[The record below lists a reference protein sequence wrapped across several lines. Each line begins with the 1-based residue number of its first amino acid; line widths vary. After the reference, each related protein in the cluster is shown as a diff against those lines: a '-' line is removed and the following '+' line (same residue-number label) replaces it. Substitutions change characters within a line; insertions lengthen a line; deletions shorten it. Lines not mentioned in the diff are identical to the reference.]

1 MFEMKIYV
9 SHWCSPC
16 TQTIK
21 YLDKYYPYMKY
32 LVVDVDESPEEG
44 KNNKVKNVP
53 TICLESQGIEVERHV
68 GFSKEVLDMLV
79 FKSTLY

>member
-32 LVVDVDESPEEG
+32 SVVDVDESPEDG
-44 KNNKVKNVP
+44 LINKVKNVP
-53 TICLESQGIEVERHV
+53 TICLESQGKEIERHV